1 MRSILYFL
9 LIFSLLI
16 IPINASDQN
25 INTSIIYYSQANDL
39 MENISEE
46 NTIEAISLLEKSIE
60 LNPYFTN
67 AYMSLAD
74 CYRILYE
81 FNPHSDIYFEKML
94 DNSIRAISWG
104 KFFNEDISNAYL
116 TVARGYG
123 TKKNYEKS
131 IQFYKLYINLKP
143 NDPVG
148 YRELGNIYYDVKLY
162 KPAFAAYLLEVK
174 YAPYDVDSIC
184 RISELS
190 KKLNAYEEYKEYE
203 SACIEFNN
211 ILLKQEEDIED
222 NQTTSTSPTTETKN
236 TPGFEIGA
244 VSAAALLVG
253 YYLKR
258 RK

>member
-1 MRSILYFL
+1 
-9 LIFSLLI
+9 
-16 IPINASDQN
+16 
-25 INTSIIYYSQANDL
+25 
-39 MENISEE
+39 
-46 NTIEAISLLEKSIE
+46 
-60 LNPYFTN
+60 
-67 AYMSLAD
+67 MSLAE

-81 FNPHSDIYFEKML
+81 FNPNSEIYFEKML
-94 DNSIRAISWG
+94 DNSIKAISWG

-116 TVARGYG
+116 TVARGYE

-148 YRELGNIYYDVKLY
+148 YRELGDIYYDAKLY
-162 KPAFAAYLLEVK
+162 EPAFAAYLLAVK

-203 SACIEFNN
+203 VACIEFNN
-211 ILLKQEEDIED
+211 ILSKQEEDIEET
-222 NQTTSTSPTTETKN
+222 QTTSTSQTTEPKN

-244 VSAAALLVG
+244 VSAAALLVS